1 MIGYYVHHQGSGHL
15 HRALTVAPLLPE
27 PVTGLSSLRRPDG
40 WPGEWL
46 QLPRDDRAA
55 QGYGTDADVTA
66 GGQLHWVPLHDDGL
80 RERTHLLSAWIE
92 RARPSALVV
101 DQSVEICVA
110 ARLHGVPVVGLTA
123 PGRRDDAAHA
133 LGFGLCT
140 ALVGAW
146 PDGVTDQMLPGVPEE
161 IRHRFTAVGA
171 CSRLPVATDQRP
183 ARPDRSDGDDRRHVV
198 VMAGNG
204 GDGFTRELLD
214 DVEAQAPDWRW
225 TVLSRRLGSWHEDP
239 AAVLAAADVA
249 VIHPGQNSLAEVAA
263 LRVPAVVVPQP
274 RPFDEQR
281 TTADVLRAPEWPAV
295 VLDELPSHGWSDIL
309 AEASQLDGE
318 QWARW
323 CDGRAPHRIA
333 AVLRRVL
340 TTRQAA

>member
-1 MIGYYVHHQGSGHL
+1 MIGYYVHHHGRGHL

-27 PVTGLSSLRRPDG
+27 PVTGLSSLSRPEG
-40 WPGEWL
+40 WPGEWIE
-46 QLPRDDRAA
+46 LPRDDRSPT
-55 QGYGTDADVTA
+55 GYGPDADVTGSGA
-66 GGQLHWVPLHDDGL
+66 LHWAPLHDGGL
-80 RERTHLLSAWIE
+80 RERTHLLSAWIQ

-133 LGFGLCT
+133 LGFTLCT

-146 PDGVTDQMLPGVPEE
+146 PEGLTDQMLPGVPDEL
-161 IRHRFTAVGA
+161 RRRFTAVGA
-171 CSRLPVATDQRP
+171 CSRLQVATSRP
-183 ARPDRSDGDDRRHVV
+183 GREARAARGEQPHVV
-198 VMAGNG
+198 VMAGHG

-214 DVEAQAPDWRW
+214 GAVEQTPQWRW
-225 TVLSRRLGSWHEDP
+225 TVLSSRLGAWRDDP
-239 AAVLAAADVA
+239 TGVLATADVA

-281 TTADVLRAPEWPAV
+281 TTAAVLRAPRWPAV
-295 VLDELPSHGWSDIL
+295 VLEEVPTHGWAEL
-309 AEASQLDGE
+309 LHEASELDGSR
-318 QWARW
+318 WAGW
-323 CDGRAPHRIA
+323 CDGDAPHRIA
-333 AVLRRVL
+333 AVLRRV
-340 TTRQAA
+340 TATGRAA